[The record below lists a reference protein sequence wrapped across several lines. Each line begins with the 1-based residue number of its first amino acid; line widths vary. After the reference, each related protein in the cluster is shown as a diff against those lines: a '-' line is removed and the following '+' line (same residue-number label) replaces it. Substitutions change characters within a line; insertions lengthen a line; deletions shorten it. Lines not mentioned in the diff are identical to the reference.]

1 VIGRPLRTA
10 VPIVL
15 AEPALWPVGLAGF
28 LARGGIV
35 LFALP
40 IVVLPS
46 VVGLTTFIGPGA
58 ITAAGL
64 SQRFVG
70 LLALTTALLLGWI
83 VVATLVGA
91 AVDRTLVRSVV
102 GPEPADGSEA
112 SQPGAPPP
120 PEVGL
125 AALFVVRLVS
135 LLPFAI
141 GVAVGG
147 ARLGQVGYQ
156 ELILPSDSTT
166 PLVVRILA
174 AAPEVVA
181 LLVASWLVGEL
192 VGAVAVRIAIVD
204 HRTPGR
210 SLAGAVGWIVRHP
223 LGSIGLLA
231 ATVLVG
237 VVTIAPA
244 IVAGIAAWT
253 AVRTALLG
261 GDDPLTAV
269 VLVALFVLVW
279 LAGLGVTG
287 IVATWRSA
295 AWSLAVMGDHRGG
308 GPVRHR
314 GGTL

>member
-1 VIGRPLRTA
+1 MTGRPLRA
-10 VPIVL
+10 AARIVL

-35 LFALP
+35 VFALP

-58 ITAAGL
+58 ISAAGL
-64 SQRFVG
+64 SPRFVG
-70 LLALTTALLLGWI
+70 LVALTTTLLVGWI

-91 AVDRTLVRSVV
+91 AVDRTLVRSIV
-102 GPEPADGSEA
+102 GLERSDGPATSA
-112 SQPGAPPP
+112 PGARRPA
-120 PEVGL
+120 EVSL

-135 LLPFAI
+135 LVPFAV
-141 GVAVGG
+141 GVAIGG

-156 ELILPSDSTT
+156 ELILPSDATT

-181 LLVASWLVGEL
+181 LLIVSWLIGEL
-192 VGAVAVRIAIVD
+192 VGAVAVRIAILD
-204 HRTPGR
+204 RRTPGR
-210 SLAGAVGWIVRHP
+210 SLAGALGWIVRHP
-223 LGSIGLLA
+223 ARSIGLLA
-231 ATVLVG
+231 ATVVVG
-237 VVTIAPA
+237 IVAVAPA
-244 IVAGIAAWT
+244 IVAGIAAWN
-253 AVRTALLG
+253 AVRTALLS
-261 GDDPLTAV
+261 GDDPLTT
-269 VLVALFVLVW
+269 VLLVGLFVLVW

-295 AWSLAVMGDHRGG
+295 AWSLAVVGDHRGG
-308 GPVRHR
+308 GPAPHR